1 MSKKND
7 CLEVEI
13 NRHYSKW
20 RSISIRL
27 LKDKE
32 DGEDLLQSILCDLLQ
47 NDKARY
53 IACEQEVKGSLF
65 YYVCRSLW
73 NRALTY
79 KQKQKDRP
87 ISIDQLPELIEEDNE
102 IVNNGEKFDVVIN
115 WLTDYQ
121 IQLIE
126 LKAVHGLTISEI
138 SRETKLP
145 RSTLTTDIHRAM
157 KLIKK
162 YSGDA

>member
-1 MSKKND
+1 MSKKSD
-7 CLEVEI
+7 CLEIEI
-13 NRHYSKW
+13 NRHYAKW

-27 LKDKE
+27 LRDKDE
-32 DGEDLLQSILCDLLQ
+32 GEDLLQSILCDILE

-53 IACEQEVKGSLF
+53 IACQQEVKGSLF

-73 NRALTY
+73 NRAMTM
-79 KQKQKDRP
+79 KKKQKDHL
-87 ISIDQLPELIEEDNE
+87 ISIDKMPELTAEDSE
-102 IVNNGEKFDVVIN
+102 KVNHGEKFDVVVN

-126 LKAVHGLTISEI
+126 LKAVHGLTINEI
-138 SRETKLP
+138 SRETK
-145 RSTLTTDIHRAM
+145 IHRSVLDNDLKKAM